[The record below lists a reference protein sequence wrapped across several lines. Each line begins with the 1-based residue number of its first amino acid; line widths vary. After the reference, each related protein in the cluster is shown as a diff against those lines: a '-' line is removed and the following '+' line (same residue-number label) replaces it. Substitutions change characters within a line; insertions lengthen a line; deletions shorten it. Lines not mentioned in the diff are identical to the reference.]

1 MLRST
6 ANTIIFGLLR
16 IIQKHHG
23 CCPLWSPT
31 PALCLPNKG
40 NHRDTRLVHKGDL
53 QYIHTLFVKQHIF
66 LGLRLSFFAG
76 VGNFSYILQG
86 WEWCVAQLSGWHSL
100 CLMHYTAQFW
110 QGRISFF
117 ISYLLLFYLIS
128 FYLFMFCI
136 VWCITRPI
144 LAAKSHLFYLLF
156 FIHYPFYLFLCSV
169 WCITLPILARSNLFR
184 SFYIFPFLLDLADL
198 RDSYLCCAP

>member
-1 MLRST
+1 MVTITVTKFGESQNPSPNLVKKIALFYSQYT
-6 ANTIIFGLLR
+6 LVFLPHTIIFWLLG
-16 IIQKHHG
+16 HS

-31 PALCLPNKG
+31 QALCLPNKG

-53 QYIHTLFVKQHIF
+53 QYIHTLFVKLHSF

-76 VGNFSYILQG
+76 VGNFSYILRG

-117 ISYLLLFYLIS
+117 ISYLLLFHLLS
-128 FYLFMFCI
+128 F
-136 VWCITRPI
+136 
-144 LAAKSHLFYLLF
+144 HL
-156 FIHYPFYLFLCSV
+156 
-169 WCITLPILARSNLFR
+169 
-184 SFYIFPFLLDLADL
+184 
-198 RDSYLCCAP
+198 

>member
-1 MLRST
+1 MCLRRLTGNVAMCVLPIKVITKTQSDVTQHSQYYHLLT
-6 ANTIIFGLLR
+6 APDHPKTSESLLLAV
-16 IIQKHHG
+16 
-23 CCPLWSPT
+23 PV

-76 VGNFSYILQG
+76 VGNFSYILQD

-117 ISYLLLFYLIS
+117 ISYLLLFHLLS
-128 FYLFMFCI
+128 FYL
-136 VWCITRPI
+136 
-144 LAAKSHLFYLLF
+144 
-156 FIHYPFYLFLCSV
+156 
-169 WCITLPILARSNLFR
+169 
-184 SFYIFPFLLDLADL
+184 
-198 RDSYLCCAP
+198 